1 MKISFLVQVA
11 ADEEE
16 EYLREKGVL
25 KTFTGCPYCG
35 INTLGRLD
43 RCKRG
48 WSPRKGSILEKAKIS
63 LRKFL
68 LLLKLFELEVPALK
82 ASKELNLA
90 YSTTHKFYQLIR
102 DKDIS
107 TSYKR

>member
-1 MKISFLVQVA
+1 MSLLWNKHFGKVRRNS
-11 ADEEE
+11 
-16 EYLREKGVL
+16 YK
-25 KTFTGCPYCG
+25 CY
-35 INTLGRLD
+35 
-43 RCKRG
+43 RCKREWG
-48 WSPRKGSILEKAKIS
+48 PRKGSILEKAKIS

-107 TSYKR
+107 KSYKKGMGKLK

>member
-1 MKISFLVQVA
+1 MESK
-11 ADEEE
+11 
-16 EYLREKGVL
+16 
-25 KTFTGCPYCG
+25 
-35 INTLGRLD
+35 
-43 RCKRG
+43 
-48 WSPRKGSILEKAKIS
+48 KGSILEKAKIS

-102 DKDIS
+102 ERIYQQATKDDMLLSGEVEMDESYLGGRRKGKRGRGAS
-107 TSYKR
+107 TSIWDIGKGWES